1 MNGWGTM
8 QDEPRTI
15 RAMRNFNPLRFCA
28 PGAISAADRH
38 RLISQAAYL
47 RAKQRSFAA
56 GHEVEDWLAAEREID
71 AQLAQYPP

>member
-1 MNGWGTM
+1 MNGWASM
-8 QDEPRTI
+8 HDEPHTI
-15 RAMRNFNPLRFCA
+15 RAVRDFNPLRFCA
-28 PGAISAADRH
+28 PYAISAAERH

-47 RAKQRSFAA
+47 RAKQRDFAA

>member
-1 MNGWGTM
+1 M

-38 RLISQAAYL
+38 LLISQAAYL
-47 RAKQRSFAA
+47 RAKQRGFAA